1 MTYLNPN
8 KRTLFIKGLKISNYS
23 AVPAKAE
30 PKDIMWTSNYT
41 QSHTAHRSICALT
54 SKHMYNKL

>member
-8 KRTLFIKGLKISNYS
+8 KRTLFIKGLKIPNYS

-30 PKDIMWTSNYT
+30 PKDIM
-41 QSHTAHRSICALT
+41 
-54 SKHMYNKL
+54 